1 MKYNVSC
8 VVNDRE
14 YEVQVSCRWDA
25 KTKTL
30 FRKCMTE
37 LYFALYRDGIKPVGY
52 SMEMPNIWTNGAIGA
67 VWFVEPFANVSIIR
81 EDGCC
86 IAL

>member
-8 VVNDRE
+8 SVNDKD
-14 YEVQVSCRWDA
+14 YDVTVSCRWDA
-25 KTKTL
+25 KKMAL
-30 FRKCMTE
+30 FKKCATE
-37 LYFALYRDGIKPVGY
+37 MYFALRKDGVKPVGY
-52 SMEMPNIWTNGAIGA
+52 SMDMPNVWTNGGIGA
-67 VWFVEPFANVSIIR
+67 LWFVEPFANVSIIR